1 MQGENIMQRT
11 KQADAVTKSVRHPA
25 LSARLK
31 TYKMHRALLLMMIP
45 GMLYYLLF
53 HYKPMYGLL
62 IAFKD
67 YRILDGV
74 MASPWAGLKYFKM
87 AFGSDEFWRVFKNTL
102 ILSGY
107 KLIFTFPAPIIL
119 ALMLNE
125 VRCLKFKKVVQTM
138 TYMPHFISWVVLAG
152 VIINFLSP
160 SVGPINMII
169 KAMGFEPIYFMGD
182 KKYFRGILVISS
194 IWKEV
199 GWGTII
205 YLAALSNVDTQ
216 LYEAAVLD
224 GAGRF
229 RQTISVTLPAIANVI
244 VIMLI
249 MQVGKIINDDF
260 DQIYNMYN
268 PAVYSVA
275 DVLSTY
281 IYKMGL
287 EQAMYSFST
296 AVGLFKNV
304 IAFALVLMTNAI
316 SNRVSDYGLW

>member
-1 MQGENIMQRT
+1 MQQT
-11 KQADAVTKSVRHPA
+11 KRASIATQKSIAHPKLHA
-25 LSARLK
+25 QLRQ
-31 TYKMHRALLLMMIP
+31 YKVHKALLLMLIP

-67 YRILDGV
+67 YRLLDGV
-74 MASPWAGLKYFKM
+74 MGSPWAGFKYFEQ
-87 AFGSDEFWRVFKNTL
+87 AFSSAEFWRVFKNTI
-102 ILSGY
+102 ILSCY

-125 VRCLKFKKVVQTM
+125 VRCLKFKKVVQTL
-138 TYMPHFISWVVLAG
+138 TYLPHFISWVVLAG

-169 KAMGFEPIYFMGD
+169 RAFGGDPIYFMGE
-182 KKYFRGILVISS
+182 KKYFRAILVISS

-199 GWGTII
+199 GWGTIV

-224 GAGRF
+224 GAGRL
-229 RQTISVTLPAIANVI
+229 RQTWTVTLPAITNVI

-249 MQVGKIINDDF
+249 MQVGKILNDDF

-275 DVLSTY
+275 EVLSTY

-287 EQAMYSFST
+287 EQAQYSFST

-304 IAFALVLMTNAI
+304 IAFALVIMTNTI
-316 SNRVSDYGLW
+316 SNKVSDYGLW